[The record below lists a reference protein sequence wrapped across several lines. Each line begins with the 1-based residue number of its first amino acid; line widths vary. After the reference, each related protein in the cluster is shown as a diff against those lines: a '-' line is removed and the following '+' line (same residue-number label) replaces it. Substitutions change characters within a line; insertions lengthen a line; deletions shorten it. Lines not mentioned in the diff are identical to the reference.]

1 MSRSV
6 HQVAN
11 TGVLSNGLWHLLHSA
26 ADMRTLLAEISG
38 EVQAW
43 PGSSH
48 RADIM
53 GPSDNARDYR
63 AEQTTVA
70 AALTAQMDD
79 LWHLQWLTLFM
90 VWTLPTLQHTLRS
103 SSPLPVCKTF
113 FDSFDATMSTL
124 VFGDSK
130 DAAVVAHM
138 PVGVVVRVLRLLKR
152 SYHAHTIEN
161 GSEMSTLTT

>member
-1 MSRSV
+1 MSGSV

-43 PGSSH
+43 PGVSH

-53 GPSDNARDYR
+53 GPSDDARDYR
-63 AEQTTVA
+63 PEQTTVA
-70 AALTAQMDD
+70 AALIVPAGD

-90 VWTLPTLQHTLRS
+90 VWTLPTLQHALRS

-124 VFGDSK
+124 VFGNSG
-130 DAAVVAHM
+130 DAAAVAHL
-138 PVGVVVRVLRLLKR
+138 PVGVVTRVLRLLKR
-152 SYHAHTIEN
+152 SYHAHTMEN
-161 GSEMSTLTT
+161 GNEMSTLTT